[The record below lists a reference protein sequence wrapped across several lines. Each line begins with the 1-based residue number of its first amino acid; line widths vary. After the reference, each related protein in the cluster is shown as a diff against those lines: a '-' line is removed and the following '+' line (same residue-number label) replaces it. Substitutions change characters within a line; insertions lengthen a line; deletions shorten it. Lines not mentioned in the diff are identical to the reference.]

1 MGKDGQQ
8 LARAGND
15 IKWAKLEDL
24 YFNDFFEV
32 FLTFW
37 NLKLVSEGQ
46 IGCGHVLPTM
56 GKVGQLW
63 ARLGNNGQGQ
73 AMTFNV
79 QIFQFFQLMALPTNA
94 HPCP

>member
-1 MGKDGQQ
+1 MGKT
-8 LARAGND
+8 RVGNA

-32 FLTFW
+32 FLTFR

-56 GKVGQLW
+56 GKDGHWWAMPLSGQNW
-63 ARLGNNGQGQ
+63 KIC
-73 AMTFNV
+73 T
-79 QIFQFFQLMALPTNA
+79 
-94 HPCP
+94 